1 MSSIDSNLIFEQYC
15 TIIDALPLNVSTIS
29 EDTPRPP
36 VADTPADPAPA
47 ETAPAAPGAAAGEL
61 KDYPP
66 GTQIVYNNAVYTL
79 PPRPL
84 GTVEINTEDPNANI
98 NVIDSNGA
106 PFTLP
111 YQATVNGIAN
121 KTVTVTPP
129 APEAGA
135 GAGAEEP
142 KEVDPQA
149 NMAGWGKAGTAVVD
163 NMAANA
169 GSKDAITKG
178 ILGGVSKLVQGAS
191 QKAPEQKKGF
201 RKY

>member
-1 MSSIDSNLIFEQYC
+1 MSSIDSNLIFEQY
-15 TIIDALPLNVSTIS
+15 LTIS
-29 EDTPRPP
+29 ED
-36 VADTPADPAPA
+36 AAPA
-47 ETAPAAPGAAAGEL
+47 ETAPAVPGATAGEL

-79 PPRPL
+79 PPTHSPEGL
-84 GTVEINTEDPNANI
+84 DALDPDSNI
-98 NVIDSNGA
+98 NVLDANGA

-111 YQATVNGIAN
+111 YKATVDGIAN

-129 APEAGA
+129 APEGA

-142 KEVDPQA
+142 KEVDPA
-149 NMAGWGKAGTAVVD
+149 KNMAAWGKAGTAVVD
-163 NMAANA
+163 NMAAHA
-169 GSKDAITKG
+169 APKDTLTKGVLGLGSKLI
-178 ILGGVSKLVQGAS
+178 QGAS